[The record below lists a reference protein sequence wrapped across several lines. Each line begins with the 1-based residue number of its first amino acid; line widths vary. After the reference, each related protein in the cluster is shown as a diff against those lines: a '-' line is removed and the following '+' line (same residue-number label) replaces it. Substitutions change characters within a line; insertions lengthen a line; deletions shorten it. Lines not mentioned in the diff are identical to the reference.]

1 MVGKVEEGEN
11 NSHHLDGEW
20 KEALGK
26 GWMDGWMD
34 IWMNGWMTEVA
45 STPEFLQSSSK
56 ITRDQ
61 PGDWF
66 MCKNH

>member
-26 GWMDGWMD
+26 GRMDGYMDEWMDDRG
-34 IWMNGWMTEVA
+34 
-45 STPEFLQSSSK
+45 SK
-56 ITRDQ
+56 
-61 PGDWF
+61 
-66 MCKNH
+66 HS